1 MRNITLGLCAAL
13 ALSTTVLAGCG
24 NGDSAGAVSISD
36 NFNDGVKDLEKWGD
50 DVDDTERKAFTER
63 DGKLGLV
70 AGTLRVRFDP
80 ITKVLS
86 LFFDV
91 SQADAD
97 DWIPFRTISV
107 GDTAAQKSVDWSMT
121 ETDFFSIS
129 VYGLGVDVEEGTV
142 RADNFTT
149 IGGFRP

>member
-1 MRNITLGLCAAL
+1 LTR
-13 ALSTTVLAGCG
+13 V
-24 NGDSAGAVSISD
+24 GASGEESGRSRRGFYVD
-36 NFNDGVKDLEKWGD
+36 LYEDGHPDTIADEYDLP
-50 DVDDTERKAFTER
+50 
-63 DGKLGLV
+63 GLV